1 MIFKDYYKILEINSP
16 QVTTEQIKAA
26 YREQAKKYHP
36 DVNIGNT
43 FSEERFKDINEAY
56 NVLSN
61 KETKRK
67 YDRMWNSKVG
77 KRQKKKN
84 REKLTIKQQIW
95 QMFFGTIGKVEK
107 KKKENKESV
116 RGEDIETQ
124 ISVSIEEAFFGAEK
138 KLTFRT
144 VDGKTRTFQI
154 KIPAGIRNQ
163 EKIRL
168 IGQGKNGKNGGR
180 NGDLFI
186 KIDIQ
191 DSKEYK
197 LKGYDLVKVVPLS
210 PWEAALGTK
219 LKIKTIEDEITV
231 IIPEGTQTDQK
242 IKISNKGY
250 KRQGERG
257 DLLLQIKIRIPE
269 TLSKEEKDLF
279 KQLEKVSKYQ
289 PRMVNI
295 KQKY

>member
-16 QVTTEQIKAA
+16 QVTMEQIKTA

-36 DVNIGNT
+36 DVNVGNA

-56 NVLSN
+56 KILSN

-67 YDRMWNSKVG
+67 YDRMWNSRVG
-77 KRQKKKN
+77 KKIKKKN
-84 REKLTIKQQIW
+84 KPKLTLWQQIC
-95 QMFFGTIGKVEK
+95 QMFFGTTGKVEK
-107 KKKENKESV
+107 VKTKKQSM

-124 ISVSIEEAFFGAEK
+124 ITISIEEAFFGVEK

-144 VDGKTRTFQI
+144 VDGKNRTFQI
-154 KIPAGIRNQ
+154 KIPAGIRSE

-168 IGQGKNGKNGGR
+168 VGQGKNGKGGGK

-186 KIDIQ
+186 KVIIQ

-197 LKGYDLVKVVPLS
+197 LKGYDLIKLLPLT

-219 LKIKTIEDEITV
+219 IKVKTMEDEITV
-231 IIPEGTQTDQK
+231 VIPEAAQTDQK
-242 IKISNKGY
+242 IKIPNKGY
-250 KRQGERG
+250 KKQGQRG
-257 DLLLQIKIRIPE
+257 DLLLQIKIKIPE
-269 TLSKEEKDLF
+269 TLTEEEKSLF
-279 KQLEKVSKYQ
+279 QQLKEVSTYQ
-289 PRMVNI
+289 PRVG
-295 KQKY
+295 

>member
-16 QVTTEQIKAA
+16 QVTMEQIKAA

-36 DVNIGNT
+36 DVNVGNA

-56 NVLSN
+56 KVLSN
-61 KETKRK
+61 KDTKRK
-67 YDRMWNSKVG
+67 YDRMWNSRIG
-77 KRQKKKN
+77 KKIKKKN
-84 REKLTIKQQIW
+84 KEKLTIWQQICK
-95 QMFFGTIGKVEK
+95 MFFGTIEKVEK
-107 KKKENKESV
+107 KKNNKELIK
-116 RGEDIETQ
+116 GEDIETE
-124 ISVSIEEAFFGAEK
+124 IEVSIEEAFFGVEK

-144 VDGKTRTFQI
+144 IDGKSRTFQI

-168 IGQGKNGKNGGR
+168 VGQGKNGKNGGK

-186 KIDIQ
+186 RIHIQ

-197 LKGYDLVKVVPLS
+197 LKGYDLIKVVPLS

-219 LKIKTIEDEITV
+219 MKVKTIDDEITV

-242 IKISNKGY
+242 IKIPNKGY
-250 KRQGERG
+250 KKQGQRG
-257 DLLLQIKIRIPE
+257 DLLLQIKIKVPE
-269 TLSKEEKDLF
+269 ILSKEEKDLF
-279 KQLEKVSKYQ
+279 KKLEKVSQYK
-289 PRMVNI
+289 PRLINI
-295 KQKY
+295 K